1 MAMSC
6 FRACNLFFLSEPPQQ
21 VNRSQPEVVSPSF
34 HSFRLAYIISF
45 TYFPLIMVYTGNYSS
60 ILPGQPGLNK
70 ASSQLGALRRRNAIN
85 SLEQPSLKHGPN
97 NLRSTCGAHLVASLL
112 YMDPL
117 HILRSTWASAVYRG
131 NDLSKCRIPCSPC

>member
-1 MAMSC
+1 
-6 FRACNLFFLSEPPQQ
+6 
-21 VNRSQPEVVSPSF
+21 
-34 HSFRLAYIISF
+34 
-45 TYFPLIMVYTGNYSS
+45 MVYTGNYSS

-97 NLRSTCGAHLVASLL
+97 NLLSTYGAHLVASLL

-117 HILRSTWASAVYRG
+117 HILRSTWASAVYRR
-131 NDLSKCRIPCSPC
+131 NDLSKCEYHAPLVEQIRSYVLP